1 MACGRLQLS
10 PISFRDATAF
20 VDLHHRHHRAPQG
33 HKFSLAVVEDN
44 RIIGVAIVGR
54 PVSRYQDDG
63 RTLEITR
70 LCVIPD
76 LPKVVDR
83 SGREHAH
90 PACSFL
96 YGAAKRATFALG
108 YSRFITYILDDEA
121 GKSVLAAGLEFVGR
135 TKPGSWSRLSRPRD
149 DKHPL
154 GSKQAFEVA
163 A

>member
-76 LPKVVDR
+76 LPKSSR
-83 SGREHAH
+83 SQRKG
-90 PACSFL
+90 ACPP
-96 YGAAKRATFALG
+96 
-108 YSRFITYILDDEA
+108 
-121 GKSVLAAGLEFVGR
+121 GLFVSLWCGEESDIR
-135 TKPGSWSRLSRPRD
+135 VGL
-149 DKHPL
+149 
-154 GSKQAFEVA
+154 
-163 A
+163 